1 MKHLFCINPA
11 AGKHDSTQSFRQ
23 QIEEACRGLDHGI
36 FISGAPGEIT
46 RTVKTLAESGEA
58 FRIYACGGDG
68 TLNEVVNGAAN
79 HPNVA
84 VTHWPGGSG
93 NDFIRMFDE
102 PARFRDLSQ
111 LLDAEVAAFD
121 LIRVNDRFCAGVA
134 SIGIDA
140 RIGTEIARY
149 KRLPLVTGPG
159 AYTISIL
166 VNMVKGVHQH
176 YVVELDGEVVDGR
189 QSLMCV
195 CNGHWYGGGYNPVP
209 QALPDDGVLDVL
221 LVKAVSRLKAAQVI
235 GKYKQGRYAE
245 YPDIIRHYRCRSV
258 TVTCDK
264 PNAINLDG
272 ELLTSDKAEFTLVP
286 GALRFF
292 YPKGASY
299 GREDAKVPAG
309 AAVE

>member
-11 AGKHDSTQSFRQ
+11 AGKRDATQSYRQ
-23 QIEEACRGLDHGI
+23 QIDACCQGLDHGI

-46 RTVKTLAESGEA
+46 QAVAKCAASGEA
-58 FRIYACGGDG
+58 FRVYACGGDG
-68 TLNEVVNGAAN
+68 TLNEVVNGAAGFE
-79 HPNVA
+79 NVA

-93 NDFIRMFDE
+93 NDFIRMFDR
-102 PARFRDLSQ
+102 PDRFRDLSQ
-111 LLDAEVAAFD
+111 LLDADTAEFD
-121 LIRVNDRFCAGVA
+121 LIRVNDRWCVGVA

-159 AYTISIL
+159 AYTISVL

-209 QALPDDGVLDVL
+209 EALPDDGVLDVL
-221 LVKAVSRLKAAQVI
+221 LVKAVSRLRAAQII
-235 GKYKQGRYAE
+235 GKYKLGRYAD
-245 YPDIIRHYRCRSV
+245 YPETITHYRCKTV

-272 ELLTSDKAEFTLVP
+272 ELLTAEKATFSLVP

-299 GREDAKVPAG
+299 GRPAAEAPG
-309 AAVE
+309 AEA